1 MTPKEKAIELIEQF
15 SLFQPDEMDE
25 LITKKGIEYRAR
37 KCALICVDEI
47 NNALQN
53 ISALQVIGN
62 VLLDQIKYYQE
73 VKQEITNYD
82 RSKRILPM

>member
-47 NNALQN
+47 QEYTQM
-53 ISALQVIGN
+53 ISSDYEGYTRPYYYFLKVREE
-62 VLLDQIKYYQE
+62 IKNL
-73 VKQEITNYD
+73 K
-82 RSKRILPM
+82 

>member
-25 LITKKGIEYRAR
+25 GIEYRAR

-47 NNALQN
+47 QEYTQM
-53 ISALQVIGN
+53 ISSDYEGYTRPYYYFLKVREE
-62 VLLDQIKYYQE
+62 IKNL
-73 VKQEITNYD
+73 K
-82 RSKRILPM
+82 